1 MTPSSFPALLRR
13 VRVRLHARAAAAIVV
28 ATVVPLLLTS
38 CGGGGG
44 GSNDA
49 PAPTAATAPTVAQL
63 ANICTNAGEK
73 AWIAAYLN
81 DVYLFYRDIVAVDP
95 NAYATP
101 EDYFNALI
109 VTSKDRFSFVE
120 PQSVA
125 DAFFTQGQDVGYGA
139 VFKLDTNNA
148 LRIGFVDAAGPLAAA
163 GVARGAT
170 ITALNGTAT
179 GALSTAQLNALLF
192 PTSVGVSLSLTVVD
206 ASATA
211 SRIVTVSSANVQEDP
226 VPQATVLPAD
236 PTNPASPKVGYL
248 LFNEQI
254 ATSESELVAAIA
266 KFQAAGVSDVV
277 LDIRYNG
284 GGYLYIASELA
295 SMLGGNRVTPGAVF
309 DKLTFNDKHPEE
321 TNSPANTIGFPQ
333 ASTTGQPLPMLSL
346 ARVLVITAP
355 GTCSASE
362 AVINGL
368 TPFVNVVRIGG
379 TTCGKPYGFIQ
390 QNNCG
395 DAFFAIQF
403 QGVNNVGFGDFQD
416 GFAPTCPVADD
427 FTHALGDPAEGR
439 LAAALGYERTGAC
452 PVAATQSVAH
462 DEARPG
468 RVAETLGRPERQM
481 IRLR

>member
-1 MTPSSFPALLRR
+1 MILSPSFAGRR
-13 VRVRLHARAAAAIVV
+13 VRAAAASLF
-28 ATVVPLLLTS
+28 AAVVPLLLSS
-38 CGGGGG
+38 CGGSGG

-49 PAPTAATAPTVAQL
+49 APAAATSPTVAQL

-148 LRIGFVDAAGPLAAA
+148 LRIGYVDAAGPLAAA

-170 ITALNGTAT
+170 ITALNGTST
-179 GALSTAQLNALLF
+179 SALSTTQLNALLY
-192 PTSVGVSLSLTVVD
+192 PTSVGVSLSLTVLDLGQTVP
-206 ASATA
+206 
-211 SRIVTVSSANVQEDP
+211 RIVTVSSTNVQEDP
-226 VPQATVLPAD
+226 VPQATVLRAD
-236 PTNPASPKVGYL
+236 PTNPASPQVGYL
-248 LFNEQI
+248 LFNDQI
-254 ATSESELVAAIA
+254 ATSETELINAVTTF
-266 KFQAAGVSDVV
+266 KAAGVTDVV

-295 SMLGGNRVTPGAVF
+295 AMLAGNRAPAGAVF

-321 TNSPANTIGFPQ
+321 TNAPANTIRFPTT
-333 ASTTGQPLPMLSL
+333 STGGQPLPMLNL

-368 TPFVNVVRIGG
+368 TPFVNVVRVGG

-403 QGVNNVGFGDFQD
+403 QGVNSVGFGDFQN
-416 GFAPTCPVADD
+416 GFAPTCTVADD

-439 LAAALGYERTGAC
+439 LAAALTYERTGAC
-452 PVAATQSVAH
+452 PVAATQSVQRE
-462 DEARPG
+462 EARPAS
-468 RVAETLGRPERQM
+468 VAETLGRPERQM
-481 IRLR
+481 LRLR

>member
-1 MTPSSFPALLRR
+1 MSFSSRFIAPARR
-13 VRVRLHARAAAAIVV
+13 VRAGAVIVAA
-28 ATVVPLLLTS
+28 VVPLLLAS
-38 CGGGGG
+38 CGGSGGD
-44 GSNDA
+44 SNNNTTTTTTGTA
-49 PAPTAATAPTVAQL
+49 PPTVAQL
-63 ANICTNAGEK
+63 ANICTSAGEK
-73 AWIAAYLN
+73 AWIAAYMN
-81 DVYLFYRDIVAVDP
+81 DAYLFYRDIVAVDP

-125 DAFFTQGQDVGYGA
+125 DAFFTQGEDVGYGA
-139 VFKLDTNNA
+139 VFKYDTTNN

-170 ITALNGTAT
+170 ITALNGTAVT
-179 GALSTAQLNALLF
+179 ALSTTQLNALLF
-192 PTSVGVSLSLTVVD
+192 PTSVGVSLSLTVLDLGQTV
-206 ASATA
+206 
-211 SRIVTVSSANVQEDP
+211 SRIVTVSSANVVEDS
-226 VPQATVLPAD
+226 VPLATVLPSDAN
-236 PTNPASPKVGYL
+236 NPASPKVGYL

-254 ATSESELVAAIA
+254 ATSETELINAIA
-266 KFQAAGVSDVV
+266 KFQAAGVTDVV

-295 SMLGGNRVTPGAVF
+295 SMLAGSRATPGAVF

-321 TNSPANTIGFPQ
+321 TNSPANTIGFPS

-368 TPFVNVVRIGG
+368 APFVNVVRIGG

-403 QGVNNVGFGDFQD
+403 QGVNNVGFGDFQN
-416 GFAPTCPVADD
+416 GFAPTCAVNDD
-427 FTHALGDPAEGR
+427 FTRALGDPAEGR
-439 LAAALGYERTGAC
+439 LAAALTYQRTGAC
-452 PVAATQSVAH
+452 PVAATQAIVN
-462 DEARPG
+462 EASRSSSQS
-468 RVAETLGRPERQM
+468 ETLGRPERQM